1 MSRFNVH
8 AGHCPEGQGACGA
21 IGILHESVEDR
32 LVKNEVINLL
42 RSAGHTVNDCTC
54 DENTTQNGC
63 LGKIVS
69 KCNSNDVDYDIS
81 IHLNSGRNDYAG
93 DQSTGGVEVWCYNEG
108 TKDIG
113 NRVCESIASQLGYT
127 NRGVKYS
134 KELYVLRKTKAP
146 AFLIECCF
154 VDDKDDA
161 NRWDAKKCAQAIV
174 SGILNTDVNSS
185 TSSSNASA
193 PVAPSA
199 PARETDE
206 QIADR
211 TYRGDFGNQPD
222 RQRTIE
228 AMGYNYQTIRD
239 IMSVKYY
246 GGKKTSTPISNVSY
260 YPAYTGDSGSIAAAL
275 KAIGADGS
283 YYNRCH
289 IASKNGISGYRG
301 TAEQNTDMLNR
312 LKAGTLIK

>member
-1 MSRFNVH
+1 MRLNVH

-54 DENTTQNGC
+54 DENTTQSGC

-69 KCNSNDVDYDIS
+69 KCNANDVDYDIS
-81 IHLNSGRNDYAG
+81 IHLNSGRNDYVG

-161 NRWDAKKCAQAIV
+161 NRWNPSTCARAIAA
-174 SGILNTDVNSS
+174 GILGQMVTS
-185 TSSSNASA
+185 T
-193 PVAPSA
+193 PSA
-199 PARETDE
+199 TTTRMSNEE
-206 QIADR
+206 VADR
-211 TYRGDFGNQPD
+211 TYRGEYGNQPN

-228 AMGYNYQTIRD
+228 AMGYDYQTIRD
-239 IMSVKYY
+239 IMSVKYF
-246 GGKKTSTPISNVSY
+246 GGKKTSTPAPSTPR
-260 YPAYTGDSGSIAAAL
+260 YPRYSGTTGSIVTAL
-275 KAIGADGS
+275 NELGVDSS

-289 IASKNGISGYRG
+289 IASKNGITGYKG
-301 TAEQNTDMLNR
+301 TAAQNTDMLNR
-312 LKAGTLIK
+312 LKAGTLIKG